1 MLNKMKVVKMVDR
14 TKDCFAIIE
23 KEENSD
29 FIEKV
34 NIGMRESA
42 MGLVNTKE
50 EAKLKLSK
58 WLK

>member
-1 MLNKMKVVKMVDR
+1 MLNNTNEMNVVNQPI
-14 TKDCFAIIE
+14 DCLTID
-23 KEENSD
+23 KEENAD
-29 FIEKV
+29 FIDQI
-34 NIGMRESA
+34 NIGLRESA